1 MPEATLLLAESLH
14 ELGAYDE
21 AERLFTESS
30 PELLTADDD
39 LRVLLLEM
47 RARNLFWGLQRLD
60 DAIALYH
67 SANETID
74 SATMREELV
83 IDEGMALAMT
93 GRPVDA
99 LTLIADVPGSTPRAR
114 VLRGLVEVPALV
126 LTGKCDTAG
135 RIARRIYVEHEEL
148 GDHATVAHPGLHM
161 IHLMMALLD
170 AGRFEEASRLGE
182 AAYRVAIGV
191 GAPAGR
197 VWWSYGIGRAALMSG
212 SVQSA
217 LRWLGEAAGLSHGRF
232 HGQHRIILSLL
243 AACRAHLGDAAGAR
257 AAVDEIDSLPPFAY
271 RAGEQEIGRAWAAVS
286 VGDLE
291 GARSVLL
298 SAARDMAATGQAAQE
313 AWLRHEVARLG
324 QASAVRERLDELEEI
339 CEGDLVAAYAA
350 HARAAAS
357 RSARGLSA
365 AADGFE
371 ALGARLLAAE
381 AAAGAADAY
390 RRSGDGRTAS
400 AMATRASTFR
410 SVCEGART
418 PALMT
423 TADAPEPLTARE
435 REIATLAAQR
445 LASKEIAQ
453 RLHLSVRTV
462 DNHLQRIYTKLGV
475 SGRSEL
481 AEALGLPGPI

>member
-298 SAARDMAATGQAAQE
+298 ERRAT
-313 AWLRHEVARLG
+313 WRRPVRLHKRLG
-324 QASAVRERLDELEEI
+324 YGTKWPAWVKRPP
-339 CEGDLVAAYAA
+339 YANGSTSS
-350 HARAAAS
+350 R
-357 RSARGLSA
+357 RSARAISSLRMPPTRERRRAGRP
-365 AADGFE
+365 E
-371 ALGARLLAAE
+371 ASVPRPTDSKRWARDCWRPKPQPAQPTRT
-381 AAAGAADAY
+381 AGAA
-390 RRSGDGRTAS
+390 T
-400 AMATRASTFR
+400 
-410 SVCEGART
+410 
-418 PALMT
+418 
-423 TADAPEPLTARE
+423 
-435 REIATLAAQR
+435 AAQR
-445 LASKEIAQ
+445 RRWRRVRRPFGRCVKERA
-453 RLHLSVRTV
+453 RP
-462 DNHLQRIYTKLGV
+462 
-475 SGRSEL
+475 RS
-481 AEALGLPGPI
+481 